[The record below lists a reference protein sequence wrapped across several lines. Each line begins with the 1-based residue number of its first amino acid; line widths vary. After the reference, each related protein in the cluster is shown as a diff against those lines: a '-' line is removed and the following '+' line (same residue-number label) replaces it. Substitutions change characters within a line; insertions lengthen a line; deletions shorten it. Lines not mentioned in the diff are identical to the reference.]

1 MDDLLQIK
9 KYTYIDLPEVNS
21 LIKKFLSNF
30 TTSFDIVHET
40 IDTAIQGN
48 YNLFISNYSF
58 SELPNNLQNKVIKK
72 IINNSY
78 SGYMIINSENFSQ
91 KYRFLS
97 KEGYRSLFNNY
108 EIKNEIPQTSVKDV
122 NFVYT
127 FIND

>member
-1 MDDLLQIK
+1 
-9 KYTYIDLPEVNS
+9 
-21 LIKKFLSNF
+21 
-30 TTSFDIVHET
+30 
-40 IDTAIQGN
+40 
-48 YNLFISNYSF
+48 
-58 SELPNNLQNKVIKK
+58 
-72 IINNSY
+72 
-78 SGYMIINSENFSQ
+78 MIINSENFSQ